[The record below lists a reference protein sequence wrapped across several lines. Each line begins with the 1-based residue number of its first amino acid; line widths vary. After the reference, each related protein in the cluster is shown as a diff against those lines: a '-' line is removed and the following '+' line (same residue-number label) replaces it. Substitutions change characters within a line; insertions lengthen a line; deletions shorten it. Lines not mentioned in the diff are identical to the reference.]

1 MSMNRVERK
10 FVFENGFKSK
20 NVIQSL
26 QKNFSIK
33 KIFNPRGINTI
44 YFDTNKLDYLY
55 DNLSG
60 IKNRVKSRIRFYNE
74 NDQII
79 YEEKIK
85 KNEIGLKRK
94 DFIISECKKTL
105 NYENALKNFK
115 KSSIYINS
123 KYFLKETLFVKYN
136 REYFTDIFGNFI
148 THDTKIEFFDVKFFK
163 KPVLYKKSII
173 EYKIN
178 EKNFERNLFYK
189 FNIRYS
195 RHSKYVVGMALLN
208 KTSYV

>member
-1 MSMNRVERK
+1 MKTTKITPTELSKEQ
-10 FVFENGFKSK
+10 ELASLSK
-20 NVIQSL
+20 NE
-26 QKNFSIK
+26 K
-33 KIFNPRGINTI
+33 T
-44 YFDTNKLDYLY
+44 LDYENSL
-55 DNLSG
+55 
-60 IKNRVKSRIRFYNE
+60 KS
-74 NDQII
+74 
-79 YEEKIK
+79 
-85 KNEIGLKRK
+85 
-94 DFIISECKKTL
+94 
-105 NYENALKNFK
+105 FK
-115 KSSIYINS
+115 KSKIYLNS

-163 KPVLYKKSII
+163 KSVLYKKSII

-178 EKNFERNLFYK
+178 EKNFEKKLFYN

>member
-1 MSMNRVERK
+1 MNRIERK
-10 FVFENGFKSK
+10 FVLENGFKSK
-20 NVIQSL
+20 NVVLGL
-26 QKNFSIK
+26 QKNYSIK
-33 KIFNPRGINTI
+33 KIFNPREINTI
-44 YFDTNKLDYLY
+44 YFDTNKFDYLY

-60 IKNRVKSRIRFYNE
+60 IKNRVKSRIRFYSNK
-74 NDQII
+74 NDQMI
-79 YEEKIK
+79 YEEKYK
-85 KNEIGLKRK
+85 NNEIGFKSKINLTLKK
-94 DFIISECKKTL
+94 EKPL
-105 NYENALKNFK
+105 NYENSLESFK
-115 KSSIYINS
+115 KSKIYLNS
-123 KYFLKETLFVKYN
+123 KYFLKETLFVKYY

-163 KPVLYKKSII
+163 KSISYDKSVI

-178 EKNFERNLFYK
+178 EKNFRKNFFYN

>member
-1 MSMNRVERK
+1 MNRIERK
-10 FVFENGFKSK
+10 FILENGFKSK
-20 NVIQSL
+20 IVVQSL
-26 QKNFSIK
+26 QKKYPIK
-33 KIFNPRGINTI
+33 KIFNSREINTI

-60 IKNRVKSRIRFYNE
+60 IKNRVKSRVRFYSNY

-85 KNEIGLKRK
+85 KNEIGSKRK
-94 DFIISECKKTL
+94 IYITPKNEKTL
-105 NYENALKNFK
+105 DYENSLKSFK
-115 KSSIYINS
+115 KSKIYLNS

-163 KPVLYKKSII
+163 KSVLYKKSII

-178 EKNFERNLFYK
+178 EKNFEKKLFYN

>member
-1 MSMNRVERK
+1 MNRIERK
-10 FVFENGFKSK
+10 FVLENGFKSK
-20 NVIQSL
+20 NVVQSL
-26 QKNFSIK
+26 QKNYSIK
-33 KIFNPRGINTI
+33 KIFNPREINTI

-60 IKNRVKSRIRFYNE
+60 IKNRVKSRVRFYSNK
-74 NDQII
+74 NDKII

-85 KNEIGLKRK
+85 KNEIGYKRK
-94 DFIISECKKTL
+94 IHITPKNEKTL
-105 NYENALKNFK
+105 NYENSLKSFK
-115 KSSIYINS
+115 KSKIYLNS
-123 KYFLKETLFVKYN
+123 KYFLNETLFVKYY
-136 REYFTDIFGNFI
+136 REYFIDLFGNFI

-163 KPVLYKKSII
+163 KSVLYNKSII

-178 EKNFERNLFYK
+178 EKNFEKKLFYN